1 MFHIGHILL
10 REGGTYEEDFRNNP
24 GSVTSHVTILG
35 RSSSGGCRP
44 KELKIGALVNLKSQ
58 QGIEMQRWLNLFA
71 KMYNEKG
78 GWQIGGEKYQVKPM
92 VYDCGYNDVSKTRSA
107 AERAVLQDGVKFIV
121 ATWGDVPEES
131 VTVTEPNH
139 AMWMG
144 VSFTDEL
151 ADPKL
156 KYAMRGQGLF
166 FGYGMGYTIQHDT
179 KAKGA
184 KTDLIIDPD
193 IQMGKIGTS
202 QWTGSA
208 KVAGLQVLEPLFFN
222 TSTTDFG
229 PLATKIK
236 ATNSDFLE
244 MPFVTGDQITNIVA
258 ALKDA
263 GYKGRVY
270 PGNIDPLVLDNIVKK
285 VGKEYVE
292 GWECVYY
299 DPKGVVKDPEIVA
312 LIDSYIK
319 EYKEWR
325 SEGCMWISPWFFF
338 KDAIENTKSVDVD
351 TVVKY
356 LQNSKK
362 AVKTFEGYTQLF
374 ARPDLKNYKTI
385 DSAPG
390 CYVAVI
396 KDGKLVPLK
405 DRCGQGPVSCLDQ
418 GHGPRRRIR
427 EILAGVWKAHF
438 PSPAEPVRFFG
449 HENVEAIPAGLPCS
463 KGQSS

>member
-1 MFHIGHILL
+1 MKNRRLLETRKDMRAKGNGLRLLVPIVALCLVVSIFLILP
-10 REGGTYEEDFRNNP
+10 N
-24 GSVTSHVTILG
+24 
-35 RSSSGGCRP
+35 SGGAAP

-78 GWQIGGEKYQVKPM
+78 GWQIGNEKYQVKPM
-92 VYDCGYNDVSKTRSA
+92 VYDCGQNDVSKTRSA

-121 ATWGDVPEES
+121 ATWGDVAAES
-131 VTVTEPNH
+131 ITITEPNKVL
-139 AMWMG
+139 WMG
-144 VSFTDEL
+144 VDFTN
-151 ADPKL
+151 ATVDPKF
-156 KYAMRGQGLF
+156 KYVVRGQGLF
-166 FGYGMGYTIQHDT
+166 FGYGMGYTIQKDT

-193 IQMGKIGTS
+193 FQMGKIGTS

-222 TSTTDFG
+222 MSTTDFG

-325 SEGCMWISPWFFF
+325 SEGCFWISPWFFF

-351 TVVKY
+351 VVVKY

-362 AVKTFEGYTQLF
+362 AVKTFEGYSQLF

-390 CYVAVI
+390 CMVAVI

-405 DRCGQGPVSCLDQ
+405 VVAVKDQYLVS
-418 GHGPRRRIR
+418 I
-427 EILAGVWKAHF
+427 KAMGLVDAYEKYWAEYGKPTF
-438 PSPAEPVRFFG
+438 PPQPSLYDFSD
-449 HENVEAIPAGLPCS
+449 L
-463 KGQSS
+463 KL